1 MINFG
6 DVTKENTKQH
16 NPNWPQIPDH
26 PYRMLIIGSYGS
38 RKVDLLL
45 NLINHQAGIDKIYL
59 YAKDPYEEKY
69 HILTNKR
76 ENIGFKAFCRRKSQN
91 NFRNIRINSAHFF
104 VMNIPSK
111 QEFQQIAISHSS
123 GNDFQDFRNYYN
135 KSTKNPYLIFVIDT
149 ILASDNLLHFIKNIL
164 EII

>member
-1 MINFG
+1 
-6 DVTKENTKQH
+6 
-16 NPNWPQIPDH
+16 
-26 PYRMLIIGSYGS
+26 
-38 RKVDLLL
+38 
-45 NLINHQAGIDKIYL
+45 
-59 YAKDPYEEKY
+59 
-69 HILTNKR
+69 
-76 ENIGFKAFCRRKSQN
+76 
-91 NFRNIRINSAHFF
+91 
-104 VMNIPSK
+104 MNIPSK